1 MRFADAAPS
10 DLPGVDLLRDSWDSL
25 TIQARRLVFLAA
37 IESLVILPAV
47 IGVKSV
53 DVGRTHQPGADE
65 VAEAEARTHL
75 RGTDDKSSLIA
86 SIR

>member
-1 MRFADAAPS
+1 MEF
-10 DLPGVDLLRDSWDSL
+10 PGVDSLRDSWDSL
-25 TIQARRLVFLAA
+25 TIQARRLVYLAA
-37 IESLVILPAV
+37 IESLVIMPAV

-53 DVGRTHQPGADE
+53 DEGRTQLGADE
-65 VAEAEARTHL
+65 VAEAETRTHL